1 MDIQKFYE
9 TIGVDYTRVLRRLMK
24 EQLVDKYLHLF
35 LEDKSFD
42 RLEKAMEA
50 QDYEE
55 AFKAVHTLKG
65 LSLNL
70 ELTPLSDAAAE
81 LSGYL
86 KFQTAETLK
95 QNEAEEKYKKVK
107 IEYETIKNLIY

>member
-107 IEYETIKNLIY
+107 TEYETIKNLIY